1 MGTMAVVILTEMV
14 LPTPSTI
21 VPTVVNL
28 GETSL
33 DAQIRMVTVGQIPQE
48 SQDGTVTVIQ
58 PIGCKRLI
66 PMVMADTTTTA
77 QIAVARMQNPMNS
90 R

>member
-1 MGTMAVVILTEMV
+1 MVMV
-14 LPTPSTI
+14 LPIPSMI
-21 VPTVVNL
+21 VPIAENL
-28 GETSL
+28 GETPL
-33 DAQIRMVTVGQIPQE
+33 GAPIRMVTDGPIRPENLVGME
-48 SQDGTVTVIQ
+48 TVIQ